1 MLKKIERE
9 YKLDACRSY
18 RIKDL
23 KMHGILV
30 KCVVFSINFFDLIY
44 NQFEMSIFLKKIY
57 LIIDNLKC
65 LVIFHLGIHQGEES
79 IHLHPTPST

>member
-44 NQFEMSIFLKKIY
+44 NQFEMSIFLKKFI
-57 LIIDNLKC
+57 
-65 LVIFHLGIHQGEES
+65 
-79 IHLHPTPST
+79 